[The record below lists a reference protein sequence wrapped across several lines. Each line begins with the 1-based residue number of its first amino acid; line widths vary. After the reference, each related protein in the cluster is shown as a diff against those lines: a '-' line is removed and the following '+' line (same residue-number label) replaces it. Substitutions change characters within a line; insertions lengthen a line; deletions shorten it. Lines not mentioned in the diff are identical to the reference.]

1 MTLQLSSL
9 PFSVSYNELEFND
22 PLRKIQACKYCCSKK
37 LTALHKSGVISEGL
51 KIWFH
56 PPKNEP
62 NHCPL
67 TFQHKVKGKRQWFGP
82 FFGDGVKLKIHSDII
97 PPLYVAGCHKDSINQ
112 KYEGRHTRGGL
123 ISERFSLCLQSQKK
137 GAKTR
142 EHYPP
147 KENML
152 SIVIRHLF
160 LEIWAK
166 VKSFLRLSH
175 FYQSK

>member
-37 LTALHKSGVISEGL
+37 LTALHKSGVISKGL

-67 TFQHKVKGKRQWFGP
+67 TFQHKVKGKRQ
-82 FFGDGVKLKIHSDII
+82 
-97 PPLYVAGCHKDSINQ
+97 
-112 KYEGRHTRGGL
+112 
-123 ISERFSLCLQSQKK
+123 
-137 GAKTR
+137 
-142 EHYPP
+142 
-147 KENML
+147 
-152 SIVIRHLF
+152 
-160 LEIWAK
+160 
-166 VKSFLRLSH
+166 
-175 FYQSK
+175 